1 MEARVTDEQKVAAAI
16 AKLLGRDVPMTAATR
31 LADELGL
38 DSANLIELTI
48 IVHTMYGVDLGR
60 RAVERKVLPTTVG
73 EVAALLG
80 AA

>member
-1 MEARVTDEQKVAAAI
+1 MTDEQKVAAAI